1 MSKKGVDTSKL
12 ISVIDQVQTSKLVK
26 QQKQSNP
33 TLVKTSTTP
42 KNSKQSVNLN
52 ISMTGGRGT

>member
-42 KNSKQSVNLN
+42 KHSKQSVNLN